1 MKAAISIGN
10 QSFEKIRTT
19 QSFYVDKTDFIRE
32 WWEER
37 DEVTLIT
44 RPRRFGKTLN
54 MSMMEC
60 FFSEKYKGRSDLF
73 KELTIWESEEYRR
86 IQGTYPVIF
95 LSFAGVKADLFSNA
109 RDGIIKAVANAYDAH
124 SYLKCSDALSR
135 EESANYDAFQNYSI
149 QPSPR
154 EKISDTMLAS
164 SLYTLSMYL
173 ERYHKKKVLIFLDEY
188 DTPMQEAYVN
198 GYWHEIL
205 AFFRNLFNA
214 TFKGNPYLG
223 RAILTGI
230 TRISK
235 ESIFSDLNNLEV
247 VTTTS
252 GKYADSFG
260 FTQKEVREA
269 LREFGLSHMEAGVRD
284 WYDGFTFGTKTDIY
298 NPWSII
304 NFLDKGSLSA
314 YWANTSSNSLVGK
327 LIREGSKDVK
337 MIMENLLS
345 GGTLCTKIDEQMI
358 FDQIGHSE
366 YAIWSLLLASG
377 YLKVQEHTLDPDTGK
392 EEYVLKLT
400 NKEVRLMLA
409 TFSSFDTGKH
419 PSETAEPERFYHGFV
434 LGLMVELSDRYTIT
448 SNRESGFGRYDVVLK
463 PKANGASAASST
475 PDAIIME
482 FKVHDPEEEAALED
496 TVSAALSQIEEKH
509 YSAALIA
516 EGIPAGRIRKYGFA
530 FEGKKVLIG

>member
-173 ERYHKKKVLIFLDEY
+173 EKS
-188 DTPMQEAYVN
+188 P
-198 GYWHEIL
+198 
-205 AFFRNLFNA
+205 
-214 TFKGNPYLG
+214 
-223 RAILTGI
+223 
-230 TRISK
+230 
-235 ESIFSDLNNLEV
+235 DL
-247 VTTTS
+247 S
-252 GKYADSFG
+252 
-260 FTQKEVREA
+260 
-269 LREFGLSHMEAGVRD
+269 
-284 WYDGFTFGTKTDIY
+284 
-298 NPWSII
+298 
-304 NFLDKGSLSA
+304 
-314 YWANTSSNSLVGK
+314 
-327 LIREGSKDVK
+327 
-337 MIMENLLS
+337 
-345 GGTLCTKIDEQMI
+345 
-358 FDQIGHSE
+358 
-366 YAIWSLLLASG
+366 
-377 YLKVQEHTLDPDTGK
+377 
-392 EEYVLKLT
+392 
-400 NKEVRLMLA
+400 
-409 TFSSFDTGKH
+409 
-419 PSETAEPERFYHGFV
+419 
-434 LGLMVELSDRYTIT
+434 
-448 SNRESGFGRYDVVLK
+448 
-463 PKANGASAASST
+463 
-475 PDAIIME
+475 
-482 FKVHDPEEEAALED
+482 
-496 TVSAALSQIEEKH
+496 
-509 YSAALIA
+509 
-516 EGIPAGRIRKYGFA
+516 
-530 FEGKKVLIG
+530 